1 MQGSKWSSIDVSS
14 VSRGCSS
21 ELEDKIENLLRK
33 VQAEQGPMDFNISN
47 ADDEV
52 QKTLAALVKRLC
64 LRQGKVNETLKYW
77 NSMQKVLGSG
87 PKDDSGRAVYDHPT
101 NNYGK
106 WILFFVGLFGRM
118 RHS

>member
-1 MQGSKWSSIDVSS
+1 MLGSNWSSIDVSRI
-14 VSRGCSS
+14 SRGCSS

-33 VQAEQGPMDFNISN
+33 VQAEQGPMDFNIRI

-64 LRQGKVNETLKYW
+64 LRQGKVNEALKYW
-77 NSMQKVLGSG
+77 KSMQKVLGSD
-87 PKDDSGRAVYDHPT
+87 PKNDGGRAIYDHPT

-106 WILFFVGLFGRM
+106 
-118 RHS
+118 